1 MEIKK
6 IEIENKETEVKPKRR
21 LVTKKLLL
29 ILGIFLVF
37 LILAVGIPCL
47 MVVSKVRVVMA
58 ETQKLE
64 EAAKTKDLKV
74 IEQRVKLM
82 RESLVGLERS
92 VNLLSW
98 TGFVPF
104 IGNYQKDAV
113 HLIRAGEAGLDTGEI
128 VIDSVSPYADILGFS
143 GGSQAQSGQKTA
155 EDRIGFI
162 VGTLDKITPDIDKIA
177 EKAKIA
183 KEEINQVD
191 PNRYPEDF
199 RGQKIR
205 EQLTKLATIVNE
217 VAAITGEAKPLLQ
230 NAPWLTGT
238 NETRRYLLLFQN
250 DGELRPTG
258 GFITAYAV
266 LEVDKGKVK
275 PVLSEDI
282 YALDGSYKPTM
293 EAPEAL
299 QKYVPFPYKDDPRWR
314 LRDMNLSPDFAM
326 AMEIFSPEFQS
337 VSKLKYDGIIAVD
350 TELLVKMLKVLG
362 PVGVSGWG
370 NFSAEPDSRCDGCPQ
385 VVYELEKMITKPL
398 NRIVVA
404 RKAIIGPLM
413 HSILANA
420 FGSPKEK
427 LPGLFEAAFSSVK
440 EKHALFYFPDDK
452 IQSAAESFN
461 IAGRIKGFEGDYLH
475 VNNTNF
481 AGAKVNMFIK
491 EQVEQKYEV
500 SGSGEI
506 TKTVTLSYKNPSP
519 PSDCNLERGGLCL
532 NAPYRD
538 WVRIY
543 VPKDSTLIESVG
555 FEEEIKTYEEL
566 DKTVFEG
573 FFGDKYPLRP
583 QGQAK
588 VSFKYKLPFS
598 GRKGSDLQVLLQK
611 QPGTKSPLYI
621 LEAGGHTQEFELKE
635 DKELRIRL

>member
-1 MEIKK
+1 MEEIKK
-6 IEIENKETEVKPKRR
+6 INIEETEVKPKRR
-21 LVTKKLLL
+21 FLPKKLLL
-29 ILGIFLVF
+29 VVGFLIVI
-37 LILAVGIPCL
+37 LILAIGIPGL
-47 MVVSKVRVVMA
+47 MVANNARLVMA
-58 ETQKLE
+58 EAQNLK
-64 EAAKTKDLKV
+64 EAAKTKDLDV
-74 IEQRVKLM
+74 IAKRVKLM
-82 RESLVGLERS
+82 RESLVGLEGS
-92 VNLLSW
+92 MNLLSW
-98 TGFVPF
+98 TSFIPFV
-104 IGNYQKDAV
+104 GNYQKDAV
-113 HLIRAGEAGLDTGEI
+113 HLIRAGEAGLDAGEI
-128 VIDSVSPYADILGFS
+128 MIGSVSPYADVLGFS
-143 GGSQAQSGQKTA
+143 GGTHAQSGQKTA

-162 VGTLDKITPDIDKIA
+162 VGTLDKIAPDIDKIA

-183 KEEINQVD
+183 KDEIDQVD

-205 EQLTKLATIVNE
+205 EQLTQLITIVDEAATI
-217 VAAITGEAKPLLQ
+217 TTDAKPLLQ
-230 NAPWLTGT
+230 NTPWLMGT
-238 NETRRYLLLFQN
+238 DEPRKYLLLFQN

-266 LEVDKGKVK
+266 LEVNKGKVK
-275 PVLSEDI
+275 PLLSEDI

-299 QKYVPFPYKDDPRWR
+299 QKYIPFPYKDDPRWR
-314 LRDMNLSPDFAM
+314 LRDMNLSPDFAV
-326 AMEIFSPEFQS
+326 AMGIFSPEFQL

-370 NFSAEPDSRCDGCPQ
+370 NFSAEPDPRCDGCPQ

-440 EKHALFYFPDDK
+440 EKHALFYFPDSK

-461 IAGRIKGFEGDYLH
+461 IAGRIKEFEGDYLH

-491 EQVEQKYEV
+491 DQVDQKYEV
-500 SGSGEI
+500 SSSGEI
-506 TKTVTLSYKNPSP
+506 TKTVTLTYKNPSP
-519 PSDCNLERGGLCL
+519 ASDCNLERGGLCL

-543 VPKDSTLIESVG
+543 VPKSSTLIESVG

-566 DKTVFEG
+566 GKTVFEG

-583 QGQAK
+583 EGQAK
-588 VSFKYKLPFS
+588 VSFKYKLPFNAPK
-598 GRKGSDLQVLLQK
+598 GRDLQVLLQK

-621 LEAGGHTQEFELKE
+621 IEAGGHTQEFELKE
-635 DKELRIRL
+635 DKELRIKL